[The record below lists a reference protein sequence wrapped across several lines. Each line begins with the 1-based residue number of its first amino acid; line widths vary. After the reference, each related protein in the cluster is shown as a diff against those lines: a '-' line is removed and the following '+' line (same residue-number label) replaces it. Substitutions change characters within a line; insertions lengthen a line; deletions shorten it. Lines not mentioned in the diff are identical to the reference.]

1 MRKYILNLIL
11 LCGLLGSAGLIK
23 AEVVYTL
30 DFSKEGDGDAKTW
43 LESKGFSLKQD
54 ADDDDMIL
62 RFEKGKL
69 VVGTVDDINGVIIKE
84 IKIADAKR
92 IRIEWGV
99 NQYPDGADWEK
110 GMLREAVGVIVSF
123 GTKKIDSG
131 SFVVPNVPY
140 FITLFLGE
148 KEQENK
154 AYVGKYFKK
163 GGRYICS
170 PCQNPVEKTV
180 ITEFDLH
187 KAFLGQFN
195 EKSVPPVTG
204 LAIEA
209 DTRDTNGKSMAFIK
223 KIEFLSD

>member
-1 MRKYILNLIL
+1 MRKYLLTLLL
-11 LCGLLGSAGLIK
+11 LCGLLISAGLAN
-23 AEVVYTL
+23 AEVVFTL
-30 DFSKEGDGDAKTW
+30 DFSKEKNGDAKKW
-43 LESKGFSLKQD
+43 FESKGFSLEAD
-54 ADDDDMIL
+54 SDDDDMIL
-62 RFEKGKL
+62 RFDNGKL
-69 VVGTVDDINGVIIKE
+69 IIGTKDDINGVIIKE
-84 IKIADAKR
+84 INVANAKR

-99 NQYPDGADWEK
+99 NQYPNGADWEN
-110 GMLREAVGVIVSF
+110 GTLREAVGVIISF

-180 ITEFDLH
+180 ITDFDLS
-187 KAFLGQFN
+187 KAFLAQFDEN
-195 EKSVPPVTG
+195 SVPPITG

-209 DTRDTNGKSMAFIK
+209 DTRDTKGKAMAFIK
-223 KIEFLSD
+223 KIEFLSE